1 MDSVRAA
8 VRQNGAR
15 VNPDLA
21 GRVQRTVQDGVTDVL
36 DGGDGGDYAVS
47 VDVDLVA
54 DRVPGAPRERVTID
68 LDLEGD
74 DSVVAAIDD
83 AVTAPDR
90 ARLADALEATTL
102 DYLKQHELHEAV
114 EVTVSVT
121 PIQFR

>member
-1 MDSVRAA
+1 MDTVRGA
-8 VRQNGAR
+8 VRQDRSR

-21 GRVQRTVQDGVTDVL
+21 GRVQRTVQERVVDAL
-36 DGGDGGDYAVS
+36 DGGEVGDYSVS
-47 VDVDLVA
+47 AQVDVVA

-68 LDLEGD
+68 LDFEGD

-83 AVTAPDR
+83 AITAPDR

-102 DYLKQHELHEAV
+102 DYLQQHELHEAV
-114 EVTVSVT
+114 DVTVSVT

>member
-1 MDSVRAA
+1 MDTVRAA

-36 DGGDGGDYAVS
+36 DGGDVGDYAVS

-102 DYLKQHELHEAV
+102 DYLQQHELHEAV